1 MRLYL
6 NLVQL
11 KACNKVPS
19 KMKKTLLAVLTAC
32 VPVTSFA
39 QFEVREFSLNGGGY
53 TDNIKVVPMDNQLEL
68 SKFSFAYNPDT
79 IALDRQY
86 NAARHVIDRLSIS
99 DQTKILMFIHDA
111 TIEQRLSPKGV
122 PAGEVTLLNIV
133 KKSKHNTARVLNAE
147 DHNAYVRN
155 AYLQKLNSF
164 VPVIINNKRGQYLD
178 FTMQNK
184 TQFHIKRIYGNIR
197 VVDKTNGRV
206 LHDEMVKLPGAL
218 NSMNTRMLSLNLP
231 SRLKNWK
238 GLDENLG
245 YKFAVTKV
253 EFYDSPT
260 FDVDSFYQAIA
271 NDKQYFDP
279 YPFTQVPKL

>member
-86 NAARHVIDRLSIS
+86 NAARHAIDRLSIS
-99 DQTKILMFIHDA
+99 DQTKILMLKRA
-111 TIEQRLSPKGV
+111 STIRREC
-122 PAGEVTLLNIV
+122 
-133 KKSKHNTARVLNAE
+133 
-147 DHNAYVRN
+147 
-155 AYLQKLNSF
+155 
-164 VPVIINNKRGQYLD
+164 
-178 FTMQNK
+178 
-184 TQFHIKRIYGNIR
+184 
-197 VVDKTNGRV
+197 
-206 LHDEMVKLPGAL
+206 
-218 NSMNTRMLSLNLP
+218 
-231 SRLKNWK
+231 
-238 GLDENLG
+238 
-245 YKFAVTKV
+245 
-253 EFYDSPT
+253 
-260 FDVDSFYQAIA
+260 
-271 NDKQYFDP
+271 
-279 YPFTQVPKL
+279 

>member
-1 MRLYL
+1 
-6 NLVQL
+6 
-11 KACNKVPS
+11 
-19 KMKKTLLAVLTAC
+19 MKKTLLAVLTAC
-32 VPVTSFA
+32 VSATSFA
-39 QFEVREFSLNGGGY
+39 QFDVREFSLNGGGY

-86 NAARHVIDRLSIS
+86 NAARHVVDRLSIP

-111 TIEQRLSPKGV
+111 TIEQRLAPKGM
-122 PAGEVTLLNIV
+122 PSGEVTLLNIV
-133 KKSKHNTARVLNAE
+133 KKTKHNTARVLNAE

-184 TQFHIKRIYGNIR
+184 TQFHIKRIHGNIR
-197 VVDKTNGRV
+197 VVDKTNNRV
-206 LHDEMVKLPGAL
+206 LHDEMVKLPASL
-218 NSMNTRMLSLNLP
+218 NSMNTRMLSLNMP

-238 GLDENLG
+238 GLDENLA

-253 EFYDSPT
+253 EFYDSPV
-260 FDVDSFYQAIA
+260 FDVDSFYQSIA
-271 NDKQYFDP
+271 SDKQYFDP